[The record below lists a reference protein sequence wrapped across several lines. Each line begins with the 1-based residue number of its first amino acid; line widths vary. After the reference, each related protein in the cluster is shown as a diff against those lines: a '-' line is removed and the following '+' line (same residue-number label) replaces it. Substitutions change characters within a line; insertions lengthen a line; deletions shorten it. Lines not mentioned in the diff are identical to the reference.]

1 MPDPV
6 VQPGQTITADAI
18 NSLVAPHVQVYNPS
32 FSIPNGSSTYTACS
46 FSSALS
52 SNTASMW
59 AIGQP
64 TRLIAPTAGVYL
76 LHGGLIWTGA
86 LGTADGRGEIRP
98 NGLSTPATGA
108 RVGTQRGS
116 GGNMQSTVS
125 GSVVLAAGG
134 YIELYLNTQAAVS
147 VAVAATLGITRVSLT

>member
-6 VQPGQTITADAI
+6 VLPGQTIKADAI
-18 NSLVAPHVQVYNPS
+18 NSLVAPHVQVYNPT
-32 FSIPNGSSTYTACS
+32 FSIPNGAGTYTACS

-52 SNTASMW
+52 SNHASMW

-64 TRLIAPTAGVYL
+64 TRLIAPTAGIYL

-86 LGTADGRGEIRP
+86 LSTFDGRGEIRA
-98 NGLSTPATGA
+98 NGSATPASGA

-116 GGNMQSTVS
+116 AGNMQSTIS
-125 GSVVLAAGG
+125 GTVTLAANG
-134 YIELYLNTQAAVS
+134 YIELYLNTQAAVA
-147 VAVAATLGITRVSLT
+147 VAVASTLGITRISLT

>member
-6 VQPGQTITADAI
+6 VLPGQTITADTI
-18 NSLVAPHVQVYNPS
+18 NGLVAPHIQVYNPT
-32 FSIPNGSSTYTACS
+32 FSIPSGGGTYTACS

-52 SNTASMW
+52 SNHASMW
-59 AIGQP
+59 TIGQP
-64 TRLIAPTAGVYL
+64 TRLVAPSAGVYL
-76 LHGGLIWTGA
+76 LHGGIIWTGA
-86 LGTADGRGEIRP
+86 LSTFDGRGEIRP

-125 GSVVLAAGG
+125 GTVTLAAGG